1 MGCSLR
7 YQHLWNMESLY
18 FYLLIFVIFFF
29 LLGGVS
35 ILHTLQ
41 HVALRTEEG
50 PFARELREADRFR
63 RELLFVLRH
72 EEPSSAENSATFAEK
87 NLCRVDAERLGLT
100 SPLPLLVP
108 GETVGFRW
116 QDTPPDTRGDG
127 ILVGPGSVDLWLGQ
141 KLSESDWKTFG
152 TALER
157 LLQRQWKPAAVTEVS
172 DGPDDALLRR
182 IWIAK
187 VVDPASGR
195 EMVQAWA
202 VTPAYEGIPLFFF
215 AQRTLRGD
223 SATAVAVV
231 TESLRSL
238 MDEALPYGRLE
249 QMERNVVCALALN
262 NPLLLCALLVGW
274 FFARELGFV
283 LLCAVGLATIFTL
296 GCKLLE
302 LLGVPIS
309 VNLTMLVEFF
319 SLNSLLCIGVAL
331 AAAVAGR
338 LCRGR
343 QLEEEVRQVESEVI
357 QRLEGQAE
365 LSKQEEILLGMAR
378 SRKGRFWMQSA
389 LAVGMLV
396 MLWLGIFATPQVCSE
411 NAYSGV
417 PQVVARLEEMTPV
430 R

>member
-1 MGCSLR
+1 M
-7 YQHLWNMESLY
+7 
-18 FYLLIFVIFFF
+18 
-29 LLGGVS
+29 
-35 ILHTLQ
+35 
-41 HVALRTEEG
+41 
-50 PFARELREADRFR
+50 
-63 RELLFVLRH
+63 
-72 EEPSSAENSATFAEK
+72 
-87 NLCRVDAERLGLT
+87 
-100 SPLPLLVP
+100 
-108 GETVGFRW
+108 
-116 QDTPPDTRGDG
+116 
-127 ILVGPGSVDLWLGQ
+127 
-141 KLSESDWKTFG
+141 
-152 TALER
+152 ER

-215 AQRTLRGD
+215 AQRTVRGD
-223 SATAVAVV
+223 TATAVAVV

-238 MDEALPYGRLE
+238 MDEALPYGRLQ

-365 LSKQEEILLGMAR
+365 LSKQEEICSAWPAAGRDGSGCNRPLLWACWSCSGWGF
-378 SRKGRFWMQSA
+378 SRRRKCAAKMPIAAS
-389 LAVGMLV
+389 
-396 MLWLGIFATPQVCSE
+396 
-411 NAYSGV
+411 

>member
-1 MGCSLR
+1 
-7 YQHLWNMESLY
+7 
-18 FYLLIFVIFFF
+18 
-29 LLGGVS
+29 
-35 ILHTLQ
+35 
-41 HVALRTEEG
+41 
-50 PFARELREADRFR
+50 
-63 RELLFVLRH
+63 
-72 EEPSSAENSATFAEK
+72 
-87 NLCRVDAERLGLT
+87 
-100 SPLPLLVP
+100 
-108 GETVGFRW
+108 
-116 QDTPPDTRGDG
+116 
-127 ILVGPGSVDLWLGQ
+127 
-141 KLSESDWKTFG
+141 
-152 TALER
+152 
-157 LLQRQWKPAAVTEVS
+157 
-172 DGPDDALLRR
+172 
-182 IWIAK
+182 
-187 VVDPASGR
+187 
-195 EMVQAWA
+195 
-202 VTPAYEGIPLFFF
+202 
-215 AQRTLRGD
+215 
-223 SATAVAVV
+223 
-231 TESLRSL
+231 
-238 MDEALPYGRLE
+238 
-249 QMERNVVCALALN
+249 MERNVVCALVLN

-378 SRKGRFWMQSA
+378 SRKGLFWMQSA

-411 NAYSGV
+411 NVYSGV
-417 PQVVARLEEMTPV
+417 PQVVARLEEMKPV